1 MFVIL
6 SLFWWFSLKDCVKTS
21 VWQSGIAES
30 NLAEQDDVGDDISAV
45 KLMYTII
52 ERWNLLLLVAVGS
65 KVIATKYF
73 NREDGQSEEDL
84 LRDPDKSRAL
94 LCDCLKKDPYLEEKM
109 PKLKMLID
117 INTDALECAEDADK
131 IAEIEADLQ
140 GTLTDVK
147 TLIGAMRRSM
157 KAGPQ

>member
-1 MFVIL
+1 
-6 SLFWWFSLKDCVKTS
+6 
-21 VWQSGIAES
+21 
-30 NLAEQDDVGDDISAV
+30 
-45 KLMYTII
+45 MYTII

-84 LRDPDKSRAL
+84 LQDPDKSRTL